1 MISLNDLCIVF
12 LIILIVG
19 GTIMF
24 INKNKGE

>member
-19 GTIMF
+19 GAIVF